1 MIIRVCFFTE
11 AGKQKALELFEK
23 LHNFTPFY
31 FEREKDDFKDWL
43 SDSFRK
49 HLPILFVGACG
60 IAVREIAPFV
70 KDKLSDSPVLV
81 MDEKGEFI
89 IPILSGHMGG
99 ANELARIFSDAI
111 SATSVITTATDVRG
125 KFSVDVFARLNGF
138 NIADKKSIAKVSKK
152 VLSGEKIIMAV
163 EDHIE
168 IEAQDI
174 PAEIELFRVSEWK
187 RVNDKKSVDV
197 LVSDEEKIPNT
208 LWLVPKH
215 MVFGVGCK
223 KGKTFEELEN
233 FWQANAKAELAQLF
247 GIFSIDIKK
256 NETGLMEAAQF
267 FHVPFITFSAEDL
280 AKVEGEFCESTFVE
294 SKTGVSNV
302 CERAAVLGSENGK
315 LIKSKTAENGMTL
328 AVAYRKA
335 KIIKWQE

>member
-11 AGKQKALELFEK
+11 EGRKIASELFEK

-31 FEREKDDFKDWL
+31 FERGSNDFNNWL
-43 SDSFRK
+43 SESFRK

-60 IAVREIAPFV
+60 IAVRKIAPFV
-70 KDKLSDSPVLV
+70 DNKLSDSPVLV

-89 IPILSGHMGG
+89 IPILSGHVGG
-99 ANELARIFSDAI
+99 ANELASIFSEAI
-111 SATSVITTATDVRG
+111 GATPVITTATDVRG

-138 NIADKKSIAKVSKK
+138 KIADKKSIAKVSKK
-152 VLSGEKIIMAV
+152 VLSGEKISMAV
-163 EDHIE
+163 DDDIE
-168 IEAQDI
+168 IKADDV
-174 PAEIELFRVSEWK
+174 PAEIELFRLSDWK
-187 RVNDKKSVDV
+187 SVNDKKAVDV

-208 LWLVPKH
+208 LWLIPKH

-223 KGKTFEELEN
+223 KGKSFEELVD
-233 FWQANAKAELAQLF
+233 FWQSNAKAELSQLF
-247 GIFSIDIKK
+247 GIFSIDLKK
-256 NETGLMEAAQF
+256 NETGLMEASQY
-267 FHVPFITFSAEDL
+267 FHVPFITFKAEEL
-280 AKVEGEFCESTFVE
+280 AKVEGEFCESSFVE

-302 CERAAVLGSENGK
+302 CERAAVLGSENGN
-315 LIKSKTAENGMTL
+315 LIKNKTAENGMTL